1 MPITS
6 KYTDQQVEDILSEVA
21 AVLDKHGASSELPI
35 PYIHI
40 DIAGSGVEGGDW
52 QHGKP
57 TAASLASIYATFC
70 N

>member
-1 MPITS
+1 MAF
-6 KYTDQQVEDILSEVA
+6 LAVA
-21 AVLDKHGASSELPI
+21 SGLDKHGASSELPI
-35 PYIHI
+35 PYIHV